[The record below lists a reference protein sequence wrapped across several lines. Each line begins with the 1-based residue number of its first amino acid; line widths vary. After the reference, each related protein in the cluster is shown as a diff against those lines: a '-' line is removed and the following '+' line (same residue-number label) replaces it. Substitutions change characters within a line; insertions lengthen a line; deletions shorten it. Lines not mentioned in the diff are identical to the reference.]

1 MIKAARIALAMILL
15 LSASAITLGGD
26 RPREEISLLFSGDVM
41 LDWGI
46 RDVVEREGHGF
57 PLRRIRGFL
66 SGFDYRFFNLECPI
80 SDAGEPHVDKK
91 YIFNVPSAMVRVL
104 TDGGFNGA
112 MLANNH
118 MFDFG
123 NTALLST
130 ISNLNSAGILTAG
143 AGIDADI
150 ASLPILVERDGIS
163 VAVFSFTNLGYRDAY
178 AAANSPG
185 VARASLEAM
194 RRSIEQFR
202 RFTDFAVVN
211 IHWGDEYTNY
221 PSDEQVELGRALIDA
236 GADAVI
242 GHHSHVYQGVEV
254 YRGKP
259 IVYSLGNFLFGSIN
273 EDIRDNIVVALDFGR
288 HGLASLRVFAISG
301 NTASHPFQ
309 PARITGKDAESVL
322 AHVLEISRPLKSDF
336 PKKAALTDS
345 ALVYR
350 FEVTEKKP

>member
-1 MIKAARIALAMILL
+1 MIKAARIGLAMILL
-15 LSASAITLGGD
+15 LSASAITFGGD
-26 RPREEISLLFSGDVM
+26 RPREEISLLFCGDVM

-46 RDVVEREGHGF
+46 RELVEKEGHGY

-66 SGFDYRFFNLECPI
+66 SAFDYRFFNLECPI
-80 SDAGEPHVDKK
+80 SDEGEPHVDKK
-91 YIFNVPSAMVRVL
+91 YIFKVPSPMVSVL
-104 TDGGFNGA
+104 TEGGFNGA

-118 MFDFG
+118 MSDFG
-123 NTALLST
+123 NIALLGT

-150 ASLPILVERDGIS
+150 ASLPVLVERNGIS
-163 VAVFSFTNLGYRDAY
+163 VAVFSCTTLAHRYAY
-178 AAANSPG
+178 ATANSPG
-185 VARASLEAM
+185 VARASLEAV
-194 RRSIEQFR
+194 RRSIERFR
-202 RFTDFAVVN
+202 RFADVAVVN

-221 PSDEQVELGRALIDA
+221 PSEEQVELGRELVDA

-254 YRGKP
+254 YRGRP

-273 EDIRDNIVVALDFGR
+273 EDTRDNIVVALDFAK

-309 PARITGKDAESVL
+309 PARLTGKDAESVL

-336 PKKAALTDS
+336 PKKAVLTDS

-350 FEVTEKKP
+350 FEVPKKMP

>member
-1 MIKAARIALAMILL
+1 MIKAARIGLAMILL
-15 LSASAITLGGD
+15 LSASAITFGGD
-26 RPREEISLLFSGDVM
+26 SPREEISLLFCGDVM
-41 LDWGI
+41 LAWGI
-46 RDVVEREGHGF
+46 REIVEREGHGV
-57 PLRRIRGFL
+57 PLRRMRGFL

-80 SDAGEPHVDKK
+80 SDEGEPHVDKK
-91 YIFNVPSAMVRVL
+91 YIFNVPSSMAGVL
-104 TDGGFNGA
+104 TEGGFNGA

-118 MFDFG
+118 MSDFG
-123 NTALLST
+123 NIALLGT

-150 ASLPILVERDGIS
+150 ASLPVLVERNGIS
-163 VAVFSFTNLGYRDAY
+163 VAVFSFTNLGHRDAY

-185 VARASLEAM
+185 VARASLDAM

-202 RFTDFAVVN
+202 RFTGFAVVN

-273 EDIRDNIVVALDFGR
+273 EDIRDNIVVALDLNR

-301 NTASHPFQ
+301 NNASHPFQ
-309 PARITGKDAESVL
+309 PSRLAGKDAESVL

-336 PKKAALTDS
+336 SKRAALTDS
-345 ALVYR
+345 TLVYR
-350 FEVTEKKP
+350 FEANEKKP